1 MNSDYTKDYI
11 ALSNEFR
18 KSNASTESVEKL
30 YDLLY
35 ELENTNRTKQNDIVL
50 SNIYSL
56 LGFHKSAYEVFKT
69 VADLTNRKDATKMYV
84 MEQKAKS
91 HKDNFIIKDIRKY
104 REKKIQP
111 KLELSDF
118 VASKNHKNQFG
129 IVNKEI
135 VIFNK
140 TIKED
145 TISIQIPSEHIEDY
159 SVKIIHYINW
169 LNDCKTDLID
179 FYNKEYDEDKA
190 NEDWYDTLVIY
201 STRIIIEESEAIF
214 CTISGGDDFYQDHLL
229 DIEIT
234 NDVITLMNYNG

>member
-1 MNSDYTKDYI
+1 M
-11 ALSNEFR
+11 
-18 KSNASTESVEKL
+18 
-30 YDLLY
+30 
-35 ELENTNRTKQNDIVL
+35 
-50 SNIYSL
+50 

-69 VADLTNRKDATKMYV
+69 VADLTNRKVATKMYV

-104 REKKIQP
+104 RKKKIQP

-129 IVNKEI
+129 IVNKGI
-135 VIFNK
+135 IIFNK
-140 TIKED
+140 IIKED
-145 TISIQIPSEHIEDY
+145 TILIQIPSEHIEDY
-159 SVKIIHYINW
+159 SGKIIHYINW

-179 FYNKEYDEDKA
+179 FYNSEYNEDKA

-201 STRIIIEESEAIF
+201 STRIIIEESGIIF
-214 CTISGGDDFYQDHLL
+214 CSISGGDDFYQDHLL

-234 NDVITLMNYNG
+234 NDVITSMNYNG